1 MNKKTLKFLKIL
13 IRQTILLLI
22 LILVS
27 CGIDTNSDENSLKN
41 QNSLSVIIIS
51 SDISIGLNKIKFA
64 VLNLEGNPIL
74 NQEKNLKVFIS
85 PLEDTQF
92 KKPISIEWE
101 PWPISGGVYKSN
113 IELKSSGFWK
123 INVLYEETEKLTGEA
138 IIQVNKIPLTPEVG
152 KIPPKIH
159 TKTISTQLS
168 LESITS
174 DINPKSELY
183 RSDFFDVLGT
193 KPIVI
198 NFSTPSFCKSGTCSP
213 MIENIKKLSD
223 IFHENI
229 VFIHVEIY
237 DNPEEIRIS
246 GNPNIGKIS
255 EPVKIWNLPSEPWTF
270 FIDNSG
276 KIVSKHEGYVEYE
289 NLEQIT
295 STLK

>member
-85 PLEDTQF
+85 PLEDPQF

-123 INVLYEETEKLTGEA
+123 INHG
-138 IIQVNKIPLTPEVG
+138 
-152 KIPPKIH
+152 
-159 TKTISTQLS
+159 
-168 LESITS
+168 
-174 DINPKSELY
+174 
-183 RSDFFDVLGT
+183 DFIFLL
-193 KPIVI
+193 I
-198 NFSTPSFCKSGTCSP
+198 FA
-213 MIENIKKLSD
+213 KLSMLQG
-223 IFHENI
+223 
-229 VFIHVEIY
+229 FI
-237 DNPEEIRIS
+237 RF
-246 GNPNIGKIS
+246 
-255 EPVKIWNLPSEPWTF
+255 LAT
-270 FIDNSG
+270 NSRL
-276 KIVSKHEGYVEYE
+276 VTPYMFPHDCR
-289 NLEQIT
+289 
-295 STLK
+295 